1 MGLTPTGPEPFL
13 SPNTHTDPALE
24 MTLNAGFRVE
34 DQRYEGGLRLKLRV
48 GRPRCSHRTSALD
61 G

>member
-1 MGLTPTGPEPFL
+1 MGLTPTGSEPFL

-34 DQRYEGGLRLKLRV
+34 DQSYEGGPKAEV
-48 GRPRCSHRTSALD
+48 TGWAP
-61 G
+61 